1 MSCLSN
7 NVVFSSPQQGC
18 FLLLKNMSTKKLIA
32 LPKDAIK
39 IAESMLLDKNKE
51 HFIGLYLSAR
61 NYLKKSELISMGTLN
76 ANLVHPRET
85 FRPAL
90 ISRAVGL
97 IVLHNHP
104 SGNSSPSEADIELTD
119 RLKKVSE
126 IFGIEFIDH
135 IIFTSKGEFYSF
147 KNEKGI

>member
-1 MSCLSN
+1 MTN
-7 NVVFSSPQQGC
+7 
-18 FLLLKNMSTKKLIA
+18 KKLIA

-39 IAESMLLDKNKE
+39 VAESLILDQNKE

-104 SGNSSPSEADIELTD
+104 SGDCSPSGADIALTE
-119 RLKKVSE
+119 RLKKVAD
-126 IFGIEFIDH
+126 IFGIDLIDH
-135 IIFTSKGEFYSF
+135 IIFNLEGEYYSF
-147 KNEKGI
+147 RDERKI

>member
-1 MSCLSN
+1 MSN
-7 NVVFSSPQQGC
+7 
-18 FLLLKNMSTKKLIA
+18 KKLIT

-39 IAESMLLDKNKE
+39 VAESLVMDQHKE

-104 SGNSSPSEADIELTD
+104 SGDSSPSEADVELTE
-119 RLKKVSE
+119 RLKNVADV
-126 IFGIEFIDH
+126 FGIDFIDH
-135 IIFTSKGEFYSF
+135 IIFTPKGEYYSF
-147 KNEKGI
+147 RDERKI

>member
-1 MSCLSN
+1 MSN
-7 NVVFSSPQQGC
+7 
-18 FLLLKNMSTKKLIA
+18 KKLIA

-39 IAESMLLDKNKE
+39 VAESLVMDRHKE

-104 SGNSSPSEADIELTD
+104 SGDSSPSEADVELTE
-119 RLKKVSE
+119 RLKKVAD
-126 IFGIEFIDH
+126 IFGIDLIDH
-135 IIFTSKGEFYSF
+135 IIFTPKGEYYSF
-147 KNEKGI
+147 RDERKI